1 MAALSA
7 SLSFFVVGE
16 VRGWASPAIPSL
28 QGCDG
33 LNNSLSYAPLS
44 KERASWISEYRDL
57 EYKAEKSH
65 TSPISKKYIANLP
78 KPNLNSQISILIDFS
93 F

>member
-1 MAALSA
+1 LAALSA

-57 EYKAEKSH
+57 EYKLKRGTH
-65 TSPISKKYIANLP
+65 LP
-78 KPNLNSQISILIDFS
+78 FQRNT
-93 F
+93 

>member
-57 EYKAEKSH
+57 EYKAEKRHMSH
-65 TSPISKKYIANLP
+65 FKEIHSLLTHHIQGP
-78 KPNLNSQISILIDFS
+78 
-93 F
+93 